1 MSSTPRK
8 FSDNSRPPVTPP
20 SARSSRYPQTTPH
33 HEPSRRQNT
42 NPRPTPRR
50 SSTSSSIAGSIGGTL
65 DTASPKAAGQVNEQS
80 QNAISTLLSP
90 PIVRTGLVPQSSLP
104 TSSGYRPPTSRDIPP
119 VSLTSIP
126 HIDSSAF
133 KTYLSQV
140 GPLFESFQRAKAAS
154 EETSAQLQT
163 PRTENEDEFSEMFG
177 RQLRKG
183 SAASVPSSARRSS
196 AMSPIEPQSP
206 AQRTLRGR
214 GGPAPLSSIP
224 KVYFEENFR
233 LENPRI
239 FDVVS
244 EYADIIPAERP
255 SARDVNL
262 ESGGSATPPP
272 QPKRKAL
279 HTNAILQEKLSW
291 YMDTV
296 ELHLI
301 SSIATASTSFFAALG
316 SLKELEAEAAAS
328 IQEIKSLRSSLQK
341 LDKDV
346 ALGGLE
352 VVNTRRRRENIRKL
366 LATVDQLCEIVEE
379 AKKCEDLVEEGEVEA
394 ATTRI
399 DRLENIICGKNN
411 EDEEVFRADL
421 RRVQALAGV
430 SEGISSLRSR
440 IGKGFESRFMST
452 LLTDLREHVHKVPAA
467 DTLKR
472 WADASLRTRSGHVRS
487 RSAVPAYLHDGD
499 KLRLN
504 LLGALSGLSRAS
516 HISRAATAYREAIMR
531 EIKSMIRDNLPSA
544 DDDDAESTTSVS
556 TRGGRRLNRQEKSSL
571 LARNLR
577 ALDIDAAEELLVMVY
592 TAVGEALRR
601 LGFQVKVLL
610 DVTSS
615 MEPPARRGS
624 DTSESRSE
632 ASNQIDQIRVEV
644 TQALD
649 LSSLL
654 GQGVDLI
661 QTQVTKVL
669 KVRGEQNTRL
679 PLEYFLRYFM
689 LNRLLADECEAVSS
703 RSGDALKDVVNTQV
717 KEFLQIMAEAE
728 KQHINRALESDRW
741 DAKDFGPNETVVLD
755 RVLESMTSTPPA
767 WLTYTSLWEPSV
779 NGTTSTT
786 QINGDTPS
794 TERSQTRSAQI
805 DSQKYFLVNSM
816 HSALQGIVRFQQL
829 IATIPTLAPDAS
841 THLLTYLKFISSR
854 AYQMVL
860 GAGAMKTAGLKT
872 ITIKHL
878 ALASQACSFIIAL
891 IPYVREFVRRHLPS
905 GGSGSAVLG
914 DFDKTKRIFQ
924 DHQTSIHEKV
934 VEIMGGTS
942 TAHVATMR
950 KVDFDKLGSEL
961 QEKTGAA
968 DEATPPSQW
977 VEKLAKDT
985 GTMNRVLSRHV
996 SEIDLKM
1003 IMTPIF
1009 EEYRSKLREALRE
1022 APIRTEEGKSC
1033 LLNDVRAL
1041 RTHFAKLDTSAGELG
1056 DELVKVVNEKQVGGA
1071 GGPASGASGTS
1082 RRGLGTQPPRSSQ
1095 ESSSARPQGSRTNS
1109 TNDTSAAS
1117 TTRPAQGQREA
1128 RTSNSADE
1136 SHKDQDAQ
1144 KDNGNK
1150 KEEPSASVKEDA
1162 YTPANGTAST
1172 ADTSASTEPNT
1183 TTNMSTSESKTRHRT
1198 KSSVDML
1205 GRSEMKEEEEEP
1217 DSEPRPPP
1225 VPDKGA

>member
-1 MSSTPRK
+1 
-8 FSDNSRPPVTPP
+8 
-20 SARSSRYPQTTPH
+20 
-33 HEPSRRQNT
+33 
-42 NPRPTPRR
+42 
-50 SSTSSSIAGSIGGTL
+50 
-65 DTASPKAAGQVNEQS
+65 
-80 QNAISTLLSP
+80 
-90 PIVRTGLVPQSSLP
+90 
-104 TSSGYRPPTSRDIPP
+104 
-119 VSLTSIP
+119 
-126 HIDSSAF
+126 
-133 KTYLSQV
+133 
-140 GPLFESFQRAKAAS
+140 
-154 EETSAQLQT
+154 
-163 PRTENEDEFSEMFG
+163 
-177 RQLRKG
+177 
-183 SAASVPSSARRSS
+183 
-196 AMSPIEPQSP
+196 MSPIEPQSP
-206 AQRTLRGR
+206 AQRTPRGR

-224 KVYFEENFR
+224 KVYFEENFQ
-233 LENPRI
+233 LENPRM

-244 EYADIIPAERP
+244 EYADIIPAERL
-255 SARDVNL
+255 SARDL
-262 ESGGSATPPP
+262 SLHPGGSATPPA

-316 SLKELEAEAAAS
+316 SLKELEAEAAGS
-328 IQEIKSLRSSLQK
+328 IQEIKSLRASLQK

-352 VVNTRRRRENIRKL
+352 VVNTRRRRENMRRL
-366 LATVDQLCEIVEE
+366 LAAVDQLCEVVEE
-379 AKKCEDLVEEGEVEA
+379 AKKCEELVEEGEVEA
-394 ATTRI
+394 ATVRL
-399 DRLENIICGKNN
+399 DRLENMICGKST
-411 EDEEVFRADL
+411 EDGEVFRVDL

-430 SEGISSLRSR
+430 SDGIASLRSR

-487 RSAVPAYLHDGD
+487 TSAVPAYLHDGE
-499 KLRLN
+499 KLRHN

-544 DDDDAESTTSVS
+544 DEDDAESTTSMS

-577 ALDIDAAEELLVMVY
+577 ILDIDAAEELLVKVY

-624 DTSESRSE
+624 DTPESRNE
-632 ASNQIDQIRVEV
+632 ASSQIDQIRVEV

-679 PLEYFLRYFM
+679 PLDYFLRYFM

-717 KEFLQIMAEAE
+717 KEFLQLMAEAE
-728 KQHINRALESDRW
+728 KQNISQTLESDRW
-741 DAKDFGPNETVVLD
+741 DAKDFGPDDSIVLD

-767 WLTYTSLWEPSV
+767 WLTYTTLWEPNV
-779 NGTTSTT
+779 NGTTP
-786 QINGDTPS
+786 QVNGDTAP
-794 TERSQTRSAQI
+794 TEKPQTRSAHI
-805 DSQKYFLVNSM
+805 DSQRYFLVNSM
-816 HSALQGIVRFQQL
+816 HSALHGIVRFQQL

-878 ALASQACSFIIAL
+878 ALASQACSFIVAL
-891 IPYVREFVRRHLPS
+891 IPYVREFVRRHLPA
-905 GGSGSAVLG
+905 GGAGSAVLA

-942 TAHVATMR
+942 TAHVAAMR
-950 KVDFDKLGSEL
+950 KVDFDRLGR
-961 QEKTGAA
+961 EKGSAT
-968 DEATPPSQW
+968 DEATPPGQW

-985 GTMNRVLSRHV
+985 GTMHRVLSRHV
-996 SEIDLKM
+996 AEIDLKM

-1009 EEYRSKLREALRE
+1009 EEYHAKLGEALRE
-1022 APIRTEEGKSC
+1022 TQVTTSEGK
-1033 LLNDVRAL
+1033 NW
-1041 RTHFAKLDTSAGELG
+1041 
-1056 DELVKVVNEKQVGGA
+1056 
-1071 GGPASGASGTS
+1071 
-1082 RRGLGTQPPRSSQ
+1082 
-1095 ESSSARPQGSRTNS
+1095 
-1109 TNDTSAAS
+1109 
-1117 TTRPAQGQREA
+1117 
-1128 RTSNSADE
+1128 
-1136 SHKDQDAQ
+1136 
-1144 KDNGNK
+1144 
-1150 KEEPSASVKEDA
+1150 
-1162 YTPANGTAST
+1162 
-1172 ADTSASTEPNT
+1172 
-1183 TTNMSTSESKTRHRT
+1183 
-1198 KSSVDML
+1198 
-1205 GRSEMKEEEEEP
+1205 
-1217 DSEPRPPP
+1217 
-1225 VPDKGA
+1225 